1 MCYFK
6 SKDKVLV
13 HKVIRGACRR
23 FGSDKY
29 FSENWLTNRIAQ
41 KKKSLELA
49 GVHVNELLEKE
60 EKPLGEGADYPYLP
74 IQKEFNLHKYV
85 AEFPE
90 LNLETQ
96 GKERLE
102 NPEVKH
108 SNKQMYYWFKKNP
121 VEESKDAQVQ
131 N

>member
-1 MCYFK
+1 M
-6 SKDKVLV
+6 
-13 HKVIRGACRR
+13 
-23 FGSDKY
+23 
-29 FSENWLTNRIAQ
+29 
-41 KKKSLELA
+41 A

-60 EKPLGEGADYPYLP
+60 EKPLGERADYLYLP
-74 IQKEFNLHKYV
+74 IQKEFNLQKYV